1 MTKTTS
7 DKILGDLEDQ
17 PEEEIDSLWIE
28 KLRENEGLRR
38 GWKTPWETSSV
49 EVKLK
54 ALTNLGNL
62 IVN

>member
-17 PEEEIDSLWIE
+17 PEEEIDSLWME

-38 GWKTPWETSSV
+38 GWKTP
-49 EVKLK
+49 
-54 ALTNLGNL
+54 
-62 IVN
+62 